1 MKNILLNLFAF
12 IIILPLSSQTVFWTE
27 DFGSDVTCN
36 TNQPANGVIT
46 TNGTWSVVSTGTN
59 GLLFPNEWYI
69 SAAEAGMG
77 IGNCGDGCSPITTF
91 TNRTLHISSGI
102 SDLGASYIAG
112 FGAETDKRAQS
123 PTINCTNKTSITMNL
138 SYIMYGVLNTD
149 FCQFYFSP
157 DNGLT
162 WTSLGIPAQTPTASC
177 SGQGIWTSFSV
188 ALPSSANN
196 NASVKL
202 GFRWKNTDP
211 NGSDPSVAIDDITL
225 SATTSTTNITLTPTF
240 TIQNTLCKGD
250 SASVIANTGTT
261 SATGYSW
268 TTLPSASGI
277 NSPNAQSTFITF
289 NNSGTYTISLTVSAG
304 TLIASTTQTILINPN
319 PTISISS
326 STMNI
331 CVGSS
336 ATLSAS
342 GAQTY
347 TWVPGNNT
355 GTSVVVSPTVN
366 STYLCN
372 GTSGLGCKSNT
383 LISITVSTCNI
394 TTGLNTITAN
404 ENLLSIYPNPAND
417 KINVQLLS
425 GNINDL
431 RIEIMD
437 VIGKNVMIINL
448 KNLENTSG
456 QLINVSSLPKGVYIL
471 NTSVNGKPQKP
482 IKLIKE

>member
-12 IIILPLSSQTVFWTE
+12 IFVSTLNSQTVFWTE

-36 TNQPANGVIT
+36 TNQLANGVIT

-59 GLLFPNEWYI
+59 GVLFPNEWYI
-69 SAAEAGMG
+69 SAVEAGMG
-77 IGNCGDGCSPITTF
+77 VGNCGDGCTPITTF
-91 TNRTLHISSGI
+91 TNRTLHISTGI

-138 SYIMYGVLNTD
+138 SYIMYGVINTD
-149 FCQFYFSP
+149 FCQLYFSP
-157 DNGLT
+157 DNGLS
-162 WTSLGIPAQTPTASC
+162 WVSLGIPAQTPTLTC

-211 NGSDPSVAIDDITL
+211 NGADPSVAIDDITL

-250 SASVIANTGTT
+250 STSVQANTGTT

-268 TTLPSASGI
+268 TTSPSSSGVTTP
-277 NSPNAQSTFITF
+277 NSPSTFIKF

-319 PTISISS
+319 PTISVSS
-326 STMNI
+326 STLNVCI
-331 CVGSS
+331 GST
-336 ATLSAS
+336 ATLSAV

-347 TWVPGNNT
+347 TWFPGNNA
-355 GTSVVVSPTVN
+355 GTSVVISPTTN
-366 STYLCN
+366 TTYSCN
-372 GTSGLGCKSNT
+372 GTSVLGCKGNT

-394 TTGLNTITAN
+394 TTGLNTITTN
-404 ENLLSIYPNPAND
+404 ENLFSFYPNPTND
-417 KINVQLLS
+417 KIYVKLLA
-425 GNINDL
+425 GNINHL
-431 RIEIMD
+431 QIEIMD

-448 KNLENTSG
+448 TNLENDSTPF
-456 QLINVSSLPKGVYIL
+456 INVSALSKGLYIL

-482 IKLIKE
+482 TKLIKE

>member
-1 MKNILLNLFAF
+1 MKNILLNLFVF
-12 IIILPLSSQTVFWTE
+12 IFISTLSSQTVFWTE
-27 DFGSDVTCN
+27 DFGSDATCN

-59 GLLFPNEWYI
+59 GLLFPNEWYV

-77 IGNCGDGCSPITTF
+77 VGNCGDGCTPVTTF
-91 TNRTLHISSGI
+91 TNRTLHISTGI

-188 ALPSSANN
+188 ALPSRANN

-211 NGSDPSVAIDDITL
+211 NGADPSVAIDDITL

-250 SASVIANTGTT
+250 STSVQANTGTT

-268 TTLPSASGI
+268 TTSPSSSSVTTP
-277 NSPNAQSTFITF
+277 NSSSTFIKF
-289 NNSGTYTISLTVSAG
+289 NTSGTYTISLTVSAG

-319 PTISISS
+319 PIISVSS
-326 STMNI
+326 STLNVCI
-331 CVGSS
+331 GST

-347 TWVPGNNT
+347 TWFPGNNT
-355 GTSVVVSPTVN
+355 GPSVVVSPTIN
-366 STYLCN
+366 TTYSCN

-383 LISITVSTCNI
+383 LISITASTCNI
-394 TTGLNTITAN
+394 TTGLNTITTN
-404 ENLLSIYPNPAND
+404 ENLFSIYPNPTND
-417 KINVQLLS
+417 RIYVKLLS
-425 GNINDL
+425 ENINHL
-431 RIEIMD
+431 QIEIMD

-448 KNLENTSG
+448 TNIENEST
-456 QLINVSSLPKGVYIL
+456 QFINVSSLSKGLYIL
-471 NTSVNGKPQKP
+471 NTSINGKSQKP
-482 IKLIKE
+482 TKLIKE